1 MNMKY
6 LYICRTINTLL
17 RKIIGQNIYYV
28 QINDIFNF
36 LKSQSLKI
44 CRIITQQLALKM
56 LYFIIK

>member
-1 MNMKY
+1 MKY

-28 QINDIFNF
+28 QINDIFIY